1 MSSWLQEKSGEVVET
16 TQVKAG
22 EATKMASETGQSIQ
36 DRAVEAKDQT
46 GSFLGEKSE
55 AVTKAASETTEA
67 AKKMGGEAMGKVSET
82 VQAGQDRAVE
92 GKDQTASFL
101 GEKTEAVKK
110 TATET
115 ADAAKEKSTEAAQ
128 HVQDTAAEYTKDTP
142 VAPKE
147 NVFQKAGGNIVGA
160 ATDAKDAVM
169 NTLGMGGDK

>member
-1 MSSWLQEKSGEVVET
+1 
-16 TQVKAG
+16 
-22 EATKMASETGQSIQ
+22 MASETGQSIQ

-55 AVTKAASETTEA
+55 AVTKAASKTTEA
-67 AKKMGGEAMGKVSET
+67 AKKMGGEAMGKASET
-82 VQAGQDRAVE
+82 VQAGQDHAVE
-92 GKDQTASFL
+92 SKDQTGGFL

-128 HVQDTAAEYTKDTP
+128 HVQDTAAQYTKDTP

-147 NVFQKAGGNIVGA
+147 NVFQQVNRSLANYSKTTQN
-160 ATDAKDAVM
+160 
-169 NTLGMGGDK
+169 

>member
-1 MSSWLQEKSGEVVET
+1 MSGWFQEKSGD
-16 TQVKAG
+16 
-22 EATKMASETGQSIQ
+22 ATKTASETGQTIQ

-46 GSFLGEKSE
+46 GAFLGEKSE

-67 AKKMGGEAMGKVSET
+67 AKKMGGEAMGKASET
-82 VQAGQDRAVE
+82 VEAGKDHAVE
-92 GKDQTASFL
+92 GKDQTGSFF
-101 GEKTEAVKK
+101 GDKTDAVKK

-128 HVQDTAAEYTKDTP
+128 HVQDTAAQYTKDTP

-147 NVFQKAGGNIVGA
+147 NVFQQAGGNMVGA

>member
-1 MSSWLQEKSGEVVET
+1 MSGWFQEKSGEVVDV

-22 EATKMASETGQSIQ
+22 EAKKMASETGQSIQ

-46 GSFLGEKSE
+46 GSFLGEKSA

-82 VQAGQDRAVE
+82 VEAGKDRAVE
-92 GKDQTASFL
+92 GKDQTGGFL
-101 GEKTEAVKK
+101 SEKTEAVKK

-115 ADAAKEKSTEAAQ
+115 TDAAKEKSTEAAQ
-128 HVQDTAAEYTKDTP
+128 YVQDTAAQYTKDPP

-147 NVFQKAGGNIVGA
+147 NVFQQAGGNMMGA
-160 ATDAKDAVM
+160 ATGAKDAVM